1 MGVERSNPCDS
12 QQSKG
17 HVARICNPYT
27 PQWQRMNVFKKLQQ
41 KKTLIESPLFQV
53 CESGR
58 MFCYMDYRINNHA
71 MQALFYLD
79 LMQDIKNNT
88 QK

>member
-1 MGVERSNPCDS
+1 MAENECF
-12 QQSKG
+12 QE
-17 HVARICNPYT
+17 AAT
-27 PQWQRMNVFKKLQQ
+27 

-53 CESGR
+53 CESGK
-58 MFCYMDYRINNHA
+58 MFCYMDYRIKNHA
-71 MQALFYLD
+71 VQALFYLISVD